1 MVLNQ
6 YYYMGE
12 DKYVKVLVTGGT
24 NGMGKG
30 VAKILAGMDKQS
42 HEIILLCRSKE
53 LGEETIKEFEG
64 ITGNRKTTMVL
75 CDLTRL
81 GDVRSAIE
89 EIQSEHQFLD
99 GIFIN
104 AGLGYAA
111 KRVETEDGMDPHFQV
126 NYLSQFMLTLNLLN
140 LLESS
145 ENGGRIIFNVTEG
158 GEIFWDDL
166 QMNNVWGYEKGIGQ
180 AMVAKRM
187 FYNKLHDLY
196 RNLDRS
202 KVSFIGFQIPKTV
215 WSNQINIIPAP
226 MKMMASMMKLFGR
239 FITIERCGRIMSPL
253 FTEREEESLK
263 KSGKFITW
271 KNNEFI
277 EISEDKMVLDKEL
290 QDRLWEIS
298 LELCMDEKTTRIAE
312 NLF

>member
-1 MVLNQ
+1 M
-6 YYYMGE
+6 
-12 DKYVKVLVTGGT
+12 KVLVTGAT

-30 VAKILAGMDKQS
+30 VAKILAGMDNQS

-53 LGEETIKEFEG
+53 LGEATIEEFEG
-64 ITGNRKTTMVL
+64 ISGNRKITMVL

-81 GDVRSAIE
+81 SDVRSAIE

-99 GIFIN
+99 GLFIN

-111 KRVETEDGMDPHFQV
+111 KRIETEDGMDSHFQV
-126 NYLSQFMLTLNLLN
+126 NYSSQFMLTLNLLN

-158 GEIFWDDL
+158 GEMFWDDL
-166 QMNNVWGYEKGIGQ
+166 QMKNEWGYEKGIRQ

-196 RNLDRS
+196 RKKDSS

-215 WSNQINIIPAP
+215 WTNQLNIIPAH
-226 MKMMASMMKLFGR
+226 MRMMASVMRFFGR

-253 FTEREEESLK
+253 FTESKVESLK

-271 KNNEFI
+271 KKNEFI
-277 EISEDKMVLDKEL
+277 EIKEDEMILRKEL
-290 QDRLWEIS
+290 QDRLWETS
-298 LELCMDEKTTRIAE
+298 LELCKDDKTAQIAE
-312 NLF
+312 KLIQRETT